1 LKVAAPEGAED
12 ALGRSA
18 RGDPAAFGDLVREH
32 QSMVFSLALHFLRD
46 RALAEEVA
54 QEVFLDLYQNL
65 ASIQSAAHLRFWLRK
80 VACHRSI
87 DYGRR
92 QRPHVSLDDVPEPS
106 APMGNDP
113 PPDPLLARTLRSLVA
128 SLPHKARMVVVLRF
142 QEELEYHE
150 IAEVMEIPINS
161 VKSCLQRS
169 LAVLRQKLNRCAG
182 DVRYEA
188 TANRIRR

>member
-12 ALGRSA
+12 ALSRSM
-18 RGDPAAFGDLVREH
+18 RGDPVAFGDLVRAH
-32 QSMVFSLALHFLRD
+32 QAMVFSLALHFLRD

-65 ASIQSAAHLRFWLRK
+65 ASIQSATHLKFWLRK
-80 VACHRSI
+80 VTCHRSI

-92 QRPHVSLDDVPEPS
+92 QRPHLSLDDVPEPIGPIGKD
-106 APMGNDP
+106 APS
-113 PPDPLLARTLRSLVA
+113 DPLLARTLRGLVA

-169 LAVLRQKLNRCAG
+169 LAILREKLNRCAG

-188 TANRIRR
+188 TGR

>member
-1 LKVAAPEGAED
+1 MKVAAPEGVED
-12 ALGRSA
+12 ALSRSM
-18 RGDPAAFGDLVREH
+18 RGDPTAFGDLVREH
-32 QSMVFSLALHFLRD
+32 QAMVFSLALHFLRD

-65 ASIQSAAHLRFWLRK
+65 ASIESATHLKFWLRK

-92 QRPHVSLDDVPEPS
+92 QRPHLSLDDIPEPRD
-106 APMGNDP
+106 PIGPVGEDP
-113 PPDPLLARTLRSLVA
+113 PQDPLLARTLRGLVA
-128 SLPHKARMVVVLRF
+128 SLPRKARMVVVLRF

-169 LAVLRQKLNRCAG
+169 LAILRQKLNRCAG
-182 DVRYEA
+182 DVR
-188 TANRIRR
+188 I